1 MNDPSQIRQPILM
14 LAASGG
20 TIMSTP
26 AIAIGRVLRH
36 HPPTSTTCGPDKV
49 NVADSRGFDAGWR
62 SINVTS

>member
-20 TIMSTP
+20 TIGRHP
-26 AIAIGRVLRH
+26 A
-36 HPPTSTTCGPDKV
+36 TCRPDEV